1 MKIHERLELNKAGWQ
16 RHAISETQAYETNS
30 HKEINV
36 NYAGKVE
43 IIHKGLGYPLSKAT
57 IKIGDTYVQ

>member
-16 RHAISETQAYETNS
+16 RHAISETQAYEANS
-30 HKEINV
+30 SKKINV
-36 NYAGKVE
+36 NYAGKTEVTY
-43 IIHKGLGYPLSKAT
+43 KGLGYPLSEAT